1 MLIISARSTFDKN
14 AEYHGGWSPTWSAY
28 ETDGLPTTDPISDMI
43 KVTRS
48 QIGVH
53 SFECGTDSC
62 GGVDEPPMT
71 LVTTIQHLLV
81 SPNLFILQVMHFC
94 HCRKHIVL
102 QFVGSV
108 LTLDFGGLAMC

>member
-1 MLIISARSTFDKN
+1 MLIISARSTFNEN

-28 ETDGLPTTDPISDMI
+28 ATDGLLTTDAISDRI

-71 LVTTIQHLLV
+71 LVTTIQHLWVAFSFIFNLSILV
-81 SPNLFILQVMHFC
+81 PVVIKLAYS
-94 HCRKHIVL
+94 RKKVVSTWE
-102 QFVGSV
+102 FVPV
-108 LTLDFGGLAMC
+108 TPC

>member
-1 MLIISARSTFDKN
+1 MLIISARSTFDEN

-28 ETDGLPTTDPISDMI
+28 GTDGLLTSDAISDRI

-48 QIGVH
+48 QIGIH

-62 GGVDEPPMT
+62 GGTDEPPMT

-81 SPNLFILQVMHFC
+81 PSISFSSSAFWSLSFTSYCSWEEVIS
-94 HCRKHIVL
+94 R
-102 QFVGSV
+102 
-108 LTLDFGGLAMC
+108 